1 MFETNRV
8 NAHNNQMKR
17 LENKKKQP
25 LKPSERS
32 KPGHLLEIKS
42 TNSNKTKRIGLNKL
56 KLNVS
61 ICI

>member
-8 NAHNNQMKR
+8 NAHSNQMKR
-17 LENKKKQP
+17 LENKKKQA

-32 KPGHLLEIKS
+32 KPGHLLEIKAN
-42 TNSNKTKRIGLNKL
+42 NSNKTKRIGLNKL

-61 ICI
+61 IYI